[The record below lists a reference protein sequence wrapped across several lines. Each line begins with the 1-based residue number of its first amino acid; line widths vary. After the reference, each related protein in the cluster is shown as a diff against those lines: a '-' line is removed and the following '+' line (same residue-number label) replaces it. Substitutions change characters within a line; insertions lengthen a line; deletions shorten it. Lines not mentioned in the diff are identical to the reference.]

1 MAYDTIQP
9 AAFIPTSNAAP
20 YHVEYDTLAFPAA
33 WRAPI
38 LDLYKHG
45 MSEQRQAKIRN
56 VPIGKLNATLR
67 AVAPDLVTVDT
78 HASFDEDRPWLY
90 AGTECPQAVMDSFIN
105 AWLRDLQPSDEAFP
119 LVRDTAQRMRAHA
132 PRWKR
137 QSVNMFEHTVSPGG
151 TVEPAPH
158 LYRLLP
164 ELLADRIAAL
174 PPYEHCG
181 ERLSFR
187 RVAVD
192 SRADGAELMSWPPL
206 SHETKTKNDGARTWQ
221 YSAVIRVSLRTVPF
235 SPLPRIHIKT
245 GIRRWVNGRV
255 WTLPKAGVSTYLL
268 AESSLVPGGLT
279 PSRFA
284 VAKIGW
290 DYKTGKTD
298 WKQGG
303 TEGMLLRVSAL
314 DNLPPID
321 SFVKEPETWC
331 DGRDGVTAAVS
342 HHTMM
347 GRHAIGA
354 GLMPSE
360 RRRLVEWAAQAL
372 EPKFQPTGELRRSS
386 IKQQNPDRILERNTP
401 VRKDATAP
409 EREET
414 EATNTETDARNAD
427 TRRTW
432 VADAIGDRSL
442 TVLALYQSDA
452 VRDHLINAA
461 EHSLGLTA
469 RRRETGPSVWS
480 WHTPEFDVRLHARPL
495 DSLGAP
501 LGDKKTLR
509 KTEKSDQAIAQRR
522 TQVARFLD
530 ELSDEVSEPASLA
543 LVELDGK
550 ESFDKRADPK
560 FALRLG
566 CADRGVVTQFLR
578 PRDASVNDEDD
589 DAAFRATAAWADG
602 LRQLGARLVP
612 QHTLGTSIP
621 DQLDQLAFWMV
632 KRRTDHDQMKR
643 PQFTPVAILIRSGQ
657 SRIMG
662 KTADMTGWV
671 PYPELLT
678 QLAGK
683 LRSDE
688 LATEE
693 QQADAAAAF
702 IKKTVYG
709 QKGRHTLVVTH
720 AQNTR
725 CRWSWLQ
732 NSGLVPDKIQIGG
745 GPLQRLAFHGKYLR
759 IARVATSKRAET
771 PQWWAPK
778 NDDQGGLTKGLWA
791 ADDADD
797 TNRVFYSTVEK
808 ASTHTIGVDATKLTP
823 HVNTSGNPEQVKPR
837 KNAWN
842 PELLEFT
849 MAGLTVEDDAERWAM
864 FLHQQRLSEDYRDSL
879 SLPLILHLAKLTD
892 HYALPHE
899 EEDPIVVN
907 ENTDPDE
914 QPEPLED
921 VEE

>member
-1 MAYDTIQP
+1 MAYNTIQP
-9 AAFIPTSNAAP
+9 AAFVPTPDAYP
-20 YHVEYDTLAFPAA
+20 YPVKYVTLAFPAA

-45 MSEQRQAKIRN
+45 KSEQSQAKIKN
-56 VPIGKLNATLR
+56 VPIGRLNATMR

-78 HASFDEDRPWLY
+78 NASFDEERPWLY
-90 AGTECPQAVMDSFIN
+90 AGTEYPQTVMDSFIN
-105 AWLRDLQPSDEAFP
+105 AWLRDLQPSAEAFP
-119 LVRDTAQRMRAHA
+119 LVRETAHHLRTH
-132 PRWKR
+132 PPSWKH
-137 QSVNMFEHTVSPGG
+137 QTVDMFEHTVSPGG

-206 SHETKTKNDGARTWQ
+206 SHDTRTKEDGTRTWQ
-221 YSAVIRVSLRTVPF
+221 YSAVISVSLRTVPF
-235 SPLPRIHIKT
+235 SPVPRIHIKT

-268 AESSLVPGGLT
+268 AESSLVPDGLT
-279 PSRFA
+279 PARFA
-284 VAKIGW
+284 VAKFGW

-303 TEGMLLRVSAL
+303 PEGMLLRVSAL

-321 SFVKEPETWC
+321 TFVKEPETWC

-347 GRHAIGA
+347 GHHAIGA

-360 RRRLVEWAAQAL
+360 RRRLVEWASQAL
-372 EPKFQPTGELRRSS
+372 EPEFQPIGKLRRSS
-386 IKQQNPDRILERNTP
+386 VKQQSPSRILERNTP
-401 VRKDATAP
+401 LRKDASEA
-409 EREET
+409 EREAT
-414 EATNTETDARNAD
+414 EATNAEIAARNGD
-427 TRRTW
+427 TRRAS
-432 VADAIGDRSL
+432 VGDALGGRSL

-452 VRDHLINAA
+452 MRDHLISAA
-461 EHSLGLTA
+461 EHSLRLA
-469 RRRETGPSVWS
+469 AHRHETGPSVWS
-480 WHTPEFDVRLHARPL
+480 WQTPEIEVRLYARQL
-495 DSLGAP
+495 DSLGAS
-501 LGDKKTLR
+501 LGDKAALR
-509 KTEKSDQAIAQRR
+509 TTEKSDRAIAERR

-530 ELSDEVSEPASLA
+530 ELTDEVSESASVA
-543 LVELDGK
+543 LIELEGR

-566 CADRGVVTQFLR
+566 CADRGIVTQFFQ
-578 PRDASVNDEDD
+578 PRDTRVDEEKDD
-589 DAAFRATAAWADG
+589 SAFRAKAAWADG
-602 LRQLGARLVP
+602 LRQLGAPLVP
-612 QHTLGTSIP
+612 QHTLGRAIP

-643 PQFTPVAILIRSGQ
+643 AQFTPVAILIRSGQ

-662 KTADMTGWV
+662 KTADMTGWA

-678 QLAGK
+678 KLAGK
-683 LRSDE
+683 LRPDE

-693 QQADAAAAF
+693 KQADAAAAF
-702 IKKTVYG
+702 IKKTLYG
-709 QKGRHTLVVTH
+709 QKGRPTLVVTH

-725 CRWSWLQ
+725 YRWSWLQ
-732 NSGLVPDKIQIGG
+732 NSALVPDKIQIGG
-745 GPLQRLAFHGKYLR
+745 GPLQRLAFHGKHLR
-759 IARVATSKRAET
+759 IARVATSNRTET

-778 NDDQGGLTKGLWA
+778 DDDQGGLTKGLWVPDA
-791 ADDADD
+791 VDDA
-797 TNRVFYSTVEK
+797 NRVFYSTVEK
-808 ASTHTIGVDATKLTP
+808 ASTHTIGVDVTKLTP
-823 HVNTSGNPEQVKPR
+823 HINTSGKPEQVKPG

-849 MAGLTVEDDAERWAM
+849 MVGLAADDDAERWAM
-864 FLHQQRLSEDYRDSL
+864 LLHQQRLSEDYRDSL
-879 SLPLILHLAKLTD
+879 GLPLILHLAKLTS

-899 EEDPIVVN
+899 EDSIAVSD
-907 ENTDPDE
+907 DPDSDE
-914 QPEPLED
+914 PEAPDDED
-921 VEE
+921 E